1 MRARAEKKKVYT
13 HLCRTRL
20 ESVRRSRKEV
30 VTNLLSSITSAHQ
43 SCEGSVNMQLHIGLL
58 TYTCADTLLKIK
70 AEGMDSVL
78 CS

>member
-1 MRARAEKKKVYT
+1 M
-13 HLCRTRL
+13 
-20 ESVRRSRKEV
+20 